1 MSPKVISQKDLS
13 FDSDVANRARR
24 DIIKFII
31 SVLILILVYA
41 LDAFV
46 RPILESLIEKELAS
60 TIFLLLLSS
69 AIIITS
75 YYIYRFYVS
84 TTSLLV
90 ARLSVRPSIRPALP
104 TVLSL
109 NRITGLAVAVLM
121 ALWLLSVKIPF
132 LYEIVRG
139 VAASFSGLFSILIAL
154 VLSMQVKEI
163 VGNYLAG
170 LIIKSS
176 GTISSEEYLIIGD
189 EYLKVEKVDSS
200 YTILVNRFGE
210 RIYIPNLKFLI
221 EAFRKPFSRGNIRYI
236 DLKFSLPYKYR
247 PEEIHRKLAGLID
260 RLNRQEK
267 ESVARALVDDYRLLL
282 ADLANYSVVYE
293 LQVRPVKPVFPE
305 TLRSNIRQLLHQEF
319 GEDLATPTMVNIAK

>member
-1 MSPKVISQKDLS
+1 M
-13 FDSDVANRARR
+13 ANRARR

-46 RPILESLIEKELAS
+46 RPILESLIEKELAGS
-60 TIFLLLLSS
+60 IFLLILSL
-69 AIIITS
+69 AIISTS
-75 YYIYRFYVS
+75 YCIYRVYVS
-84 TTSLLV
+84 TTSHLIG
-90 ARLSVRPSIRPALP
+90 RLSVKPTIRPALP
-104 TVLSL
+104 TILSL
-109 NRITGLAVAVLM
+109 NRIVGLTIAGLI
-121 ALWLLSVKIPF
+121 ALWLLSAKIPF

-139 VAASFSGLFSILIAL
+139 IASSFSGLFSILIAL

-221 EAFRKPFSRGNIRYI
+221 EAFRKPFSKGNIRYI
-236 DLKFSLPYKYR
+236 DIKFGLPYRYR
-247 PEEIHRKLAGLID
+247 PEEVRQKLAFLMD
-260 RLNRQEK
+260 KLNKQEK
-267 ESVARALVDDYRLLL
+267 GPMPLVDDHRLLV
-282 ADLANYSVVYE
+282 ADLANYCVIYE
-293 LQVRPVKPVFPE
+293 LQVKPQKPVFPE
-305 TLRSNIRQLLHQEF
+305 ALRSNIRQLLHEEF
-319 GEDLATPTMVNIAK
+319 GEDLATPTMVDIMK